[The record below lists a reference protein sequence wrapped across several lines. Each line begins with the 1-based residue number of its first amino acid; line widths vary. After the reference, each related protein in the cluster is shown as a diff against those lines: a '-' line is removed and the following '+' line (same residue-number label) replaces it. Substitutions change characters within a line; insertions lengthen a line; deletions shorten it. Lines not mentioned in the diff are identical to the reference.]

1 MSSNRPPREAREVG
15 RLRFRGLL
23 ALVSGL
29 AVLAAACG
37 NGGGP
42 TADETPADE
51 SPGALEGFRLGIVLP
66 TTVDDHHWSFRM
78 DQESRELAGELGV
91 EVQVSSAVFDPTEA
105 EPVIR
110 QFIDGDFD
118 VIIAH
123 SFSHEPVVRELAPQF
138 PDIPFALAADSGDP
152 PDPNMVIYTY
162 SYLQMGYTN
171 CWLGAQL
178 SEAGVLGVAGADE
191 VPFNT
196 ETNEG
201 CRLGAEDAVPGIE
214 VIEAF
219 SGDFFDQQKG
229 REVAQSLVD
238 QGADVIFESGGT
250 DSSLGTFAFCEE
262 QDLIC
267 LGTVA
272 DQTEIAPN
280 SVVASTVIEW
290 DTFLTDLINQVADGT
305 FEASEY
311 SAAFQ
316 NDGLAAVAF
325 EGPSAAKVPQDL
337 QDGYQE
343 MIEAMKNG
351 EVELPESEVH
361 PGLP

>member
-1 MSSNRPPREAREVG
+1 M
-15 RLRFRGLL
+15 RLRMRNGLILLSALALL
-23 ALVSGL
+23 ATG
-29 AVLAAACG
+29 CG
-37 NGGGP
+37 NG
-42 TADETPADE
+42 ETPEEPGSADQ
-51 SPGALEGFRLGIVLP
+51 PDALEGFRIGLALP
-66 TTVDDHHWSFRM
+66 TTADDHHWSYRM
-78 DQESRELAGELGV
+78 AQEAEAFGEDTGV

-110 QFIDGDFD
+110 QFIDGGYD

-152 PDPNMVIYTY
+152 PDENMVIYTY
-162 SYLQMGYTN
+162 SYLQMGYTM

-178 SEAGVLGVAGADE
+178 SESGVLGIAGADE

-201 CRLGAEDAVPGIE
+201 CRVGAEEAVPGIE

-219 SGDFFDQQKG
+219 SGDFFDQQRG

-250 DSSLGTFAFCEE
+250 DSSLGAFAFCEE

-267 LGTVA
+267 MGTVA
-272 DQTEIAPN
+272 DQSEIAPN
-280 SVVASTVIEW
+280 SVVASTVIDW
-290 DTFLTDLINQVADGT
+290 RTFLSDLVGQVSEGT

-316 NDGLAAVAF
+316 NEGLSAIAF
-325 EGPSAAKVPQDL
+325 EGPAADKVPQEL
-337 QDGYQE
+337 QD
-343 MIEAMKNG
+343 
-351 EVELPESEVH
+351 SFW
-361 PGLP
+361 

>member
-1 MSSNRPPREAREVG
+1 M
-15 RLRFRGLL
+15 LRMRNGLVLLSAFALL
-23 ALVSGL
+23 ATG
-29 AVLAAACG
+29 CG
-37 NGGGP
+37 NGDAP
-42 TADETPADE
+42 EEPAPDQAD
-51 SPGALEGFRLGIVLP
+51 ALEGFRIGLALP
-66 TTVDDHHWSFRM
+66 TTADDHHWSYRM
-78 DQESRELAGELGV
+78 TQEAEAFGQETGV

-110 QFIDGDFD
+110 QFIDGGYDI
-118 VIIAH
+118 VIAH
-123 SFSHEPVVRELAPQF
+123 SFSHEPVIRELAPQF

-152 PDPNMVIYTY
+152 PDENMVIYTY
-162 SYLQMGYTN
+162 SYLQMGYTM

-178 SEAGVLGVAGADE
+178 SENGVLGVAGADQ
-191 VPFNT
+191 VPYNT

-201 CRLGAEDAVPGIE
+201 CRVGAEDAVPGIE

-219 SGDFFDQQKG
+219 SGDFFDQQRG

-250 DSSLGTFAFCEE
+250 DSSLGVFAFCEE

-272 DQTEIAPN
+272 DQSEIAPN
-280 SVVASTVIEW
+280 SVVASTVIDW
-290 DTFLTDLINQVADGT
+290 RTFLTDLVDQVSEGT

-316 NDGLAAVAF
+316 NGGLSAIAF
-325 EGPSAAKVPQDL
+325 EGPAADKVPQDL
-337 QDGYQE
+337 QDSFWE
-343 MIEAMKNG
+343 MIDAMSN
-351 EVELPESEVH
+351 EEIDLPESTVH